1 MTADRAS
8 TELLPRFTKVVAI
21 SVQPFATTACDPDP
35 TLSCRTLP
43 MILKTLLV
51 DTGHIVI
58 VKDVLVEI
66 DQPSTKKIRML
77 INGMGLLAPLVK
89 WS

>member
-1 MTADRAS
+1 
-8 TELLPRFTKVVAI
+8 
-21 SVQPFATTACDPDP
+21 
-35 TLSCRTLP
+35 